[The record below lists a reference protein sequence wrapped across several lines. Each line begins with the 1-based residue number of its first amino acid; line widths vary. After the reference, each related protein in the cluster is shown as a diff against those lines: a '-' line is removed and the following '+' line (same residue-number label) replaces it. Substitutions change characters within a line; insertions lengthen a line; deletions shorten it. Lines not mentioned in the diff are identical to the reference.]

1 MSHTVSGPSF
11 RDLFLWEWRHI
22 GRSPLLWSV
31 VVILLASFTWGAA
44 TTAAKHAQ
52 QSAALDR
59 ARDDDQALIEN
70 TLQRALA
77 YRAKVSA
84 SAGQVAYW
92 QDPTNV
98 AGYSE
103 YFVRRHALKPHLP
116 LSPLASGVS
125 DLAPSRLEIKL
136 NTPFGFVDTYDFEN
150 PRGLALGRFDLSF
163 AIVVL
168 LPIGLLLLC
177 ALLITFERDRG
188 MLRLVAAQAVGPRRW
203 LGARMAAILAW
214 FVPAVLLAQI
224 AALGI
229 AGVSLGEVAPALAIS
244 LLLTLLYVLFWSGVA
259 LFVLARQPGAGAAL
273 GMLAALWALLIIGLP
288 IAGSTLLATFDP
300 PPSAVEYVDR
310 QRQIR
315 DAIDAERDTLLTQ
328 ALSARSDLS
337 PYLSRITSLDHA
349 TRLTFL
355 VPEIERR
362 LSPSRSAM
370 DEHLVRQQ
378 RLTYAASFL
387 MPTLGMETAFA
398 ALAGT
403 DPERQRRFEQAAHE
417 YQQLLRAHVYP
428 LVQAEITQ
436 PPAPAV
442 RATRGTLNLPEPL
455 QLPEFVMTEASES
468 DRIAAIVP
476 FALWLAL
483 VAAVT
488 LFKGWRR
495 ADRWRVI

>member
-1 MSHTVSGPSF
+1 MNHAVSGPKF
-11 RDLFLWEWRHI
+11 RDLFFWEWLRV

-52 QSAALDR
+52 QSSALDR
-59 ARDDDQALIEN
+59 ARNDDQALIAN
-70 TLQRALA
+70 TLERALA
-77 YRAKVSA
+77 YRDKVSED
-84 SAGQVAYW
+84 AGQVAYW

-136 NTPFGFVDTYDFEN
+136 NTPFGFIDTYDFEN
-150 PRGLALGRFDLSF
+150 PRGLALGRFDLAF

-188 MLRLVAAQAVGPRRW
+188 MLRLVAAQATGPRRW
-203 LGARMAAILAW
+203 LGARMTAILAW
-214 FVPAVLLAQI
+214 FIPAVLLAQVV
-224 AALGI
+224 ALAI

-273 GMLAALWALLIIGLP
+273 GMLAAIWALLIIGLP
-288 IAGSTLLATFDP
+288 MAGSALLATFDP
-300 PPSAVEYVDR
+300 PPSAVEYVDH
-310 QRQIR
+310 QRQVR
-315 DAIDAERDTLLTQ
+315 DAIDGERDTLLAQ
-328 ALSARSDLS
+328 ALSSRPDLS
-337 PYLSRITSLDHA
+337 PYLSKVTSLDHA

-355 VPEIERR
+355 VPETERR
-362 LSPSRSAM
+362 LSSLKSAM
-370 DEHLVRQQ
+370 DDHLARQE
-378 RLTYAASFL
+378 RVAYAAGFL

-403 DPERQRRFEQAAHE
+403 DSERQRRFEQAARQ
-417 YQQLLRAHVYP
+417 YQQLLRTHVYP

-436 PPAPAV
+436 PPAPGV
-442 RATRGTLNLPEPL
+442 RETRGRLNLLEPL
-455 QLPEFVMTEASES
+455 ALPEFVMAEASES
-468 DRIAAIVP
+468 ARIATIVP

-488 LFKGWRR
+488 LFAGWRR
-495 ADRWRVI
+495 ADEWRVI